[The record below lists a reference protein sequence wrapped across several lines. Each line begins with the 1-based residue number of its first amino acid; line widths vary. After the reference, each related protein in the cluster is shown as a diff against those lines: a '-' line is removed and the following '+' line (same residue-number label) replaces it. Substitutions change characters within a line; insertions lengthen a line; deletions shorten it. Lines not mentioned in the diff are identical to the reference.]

1 MIFLYPVSEKGG
13 IFVLRSKITTLNEF
27 DGATLLAQSGIPVID
42 SVLTH
47 NSSEVA
53 AAAQM
58 LGFPVALK
66 ICSEAIPHKTE
77 RGGVALN
84 INDNA
89 SLGKAVREMKN
100 KFPDVPHTLLVQK
113 MAKPGTELILG
124 ARRDPVFGPV
134 VLAGIGGIF
143 TEIFRD
149 TVIDLAPVD
158 EKAAAAMLRR
168 LKGVALLEGF
178 RSREP
183 LDIKVIA
190 GAIAALSRLI
200 TSRPD
205 ILEIDINPLIA
216 YPDGVLAV
224 DALVRLTS
232 QHVTPSRKHPDPA
245 SVAPFFN
252 PSSMAVIGASR
263 SPGKGGNIILR
274 NLLKAGFK
282 GALHPVNPT
291 VREILGLPSYATVC
305 DIPTPVDLAMI
316 VIPKSA
322 VPEALADCAAKG
334 VTNIILSTGGYSDMG
349 ETGAEEQKVLIH
361 QAGKSSIRIMGP
373 NSIGTLNPAAGMAT
387 SIVGLDPIKPGGV
400 SIIGQSGVFSSGW
413 ARWIADTKPFGLAK
427 VACIGNKGDINE
439 SDLLEYLAGD
449 IKTSTIGMYLEG
461 VVEGK
466 RFVRAATA
474 ACKTKPVVV
483 MKAGRSEAGAIA
495 VASHT
500 GSLAGSDVV
509 FDAVCRRTGLIR
521 AHNSEAFFDTLS
533 AFEKLPLP
541 RGNRMGS
548 LSITGMGCVAATDA
562 AEEYG
567 VVLPALQPAT
577 LKRLGEV
584 MPTWAPVRNPIDTWS
599 AIEQHGSKKAT
610 SHIARC
616 LLNQADVDALLITFV
631 LMPESMFDIS
641 EAFTEIFSRH
651 PNKPVFACYYGGT
664 AREIAHIHEGFAALG
679 VPCYPT
685 PERAIFAFSRMV
697 EYARFRGV
705 IRR

>member
-1 MIFLYPVSEKGG
+1 MLKN
-13 IFVLRSKITTLNEF
+13 KITTLNEF
-27 DGATLLAQSGIPVID
+27 DGAILLAESGIPVID
-42 SVLTH
+42 NVLTH
-47 NSSEVA
+47 DRSEASA
-53 AAAQM
+53 AAHR

-66 ICSEAIPHKTE
+66 ICSGDVPHKTE

-84 INDNA
+84 IKDEA
-89 SLGKAVREMKN
+89 ALGKAVREMKN
-100 KFPDVPHTLLVQK
+100 KFSDVPHAFLIQK

-124 ARRDPVFGPV
+124 VRRDPVFGPV

-149 TVIDLAPVD
+149 TAVDLAPVD
-158 EKAAAAMLRR
+158 EKAAGAMLRR
-168 LKGVALLEGF
+168 LKGIALLDGY

-183 LDIKVIA
+183 LDMIAIA

-200 TSRPD
+200 SSRPD
-205 ILEIDINPLIA
+205 ILEIDVNPLIA
-216 YPDGVLAV
+216 YPKGAVAV
-224 DALVRLTS
+224 DALVRLTDRP
-232 QHVTPSRKHPDPA
+232 VAPSRRHPDPA

-274 NLLKAGFK
+274 NLIKAGFK
-282 GALHPVNPT
+282 GALHPINPT
-291 VREILGLPSYATVC
+291 VKEILGLPSYATVR
-305 DIPTPVDLAMI
+305 DVPTPVQLAMI

-349 ETGAEEQKVLIH
+349 ETGAEEQKALID
-361 QAGKSSIRIMGP
+361 QARHADIRIMGP

-387 SIVGLDPIKPGGV
+387 SIVGLDPIKQGGV

-413 ARWIADTKPFGLAK
+413 ARWIADTRPFGLAK

-439 SDLLEYLAGD
+439 SDLLEYLTGDAG
-449 IKTSTIGMYLEG
+449 TFTIGMYLEG
-461 VVEGK
+461 VVEGN
-466 RFVRAATA
+466 RFIRAARK
-474 ACKTKPVVV
+474 ACKTKPVIV
-483 MKAGRSEAGAIA
+483 MKAGRSKAGAIA

-521 AHNSEAFFDTLS
+521 VHNSEAFFDTLS

-541 RGNRMGS
+541 RGNRMGA

-562 AEEYG
+562 AEECG
-567 VVLPALQPAT
+567 VVLPALQPGT

-584 MPTWAPVRNPIDTWS
+584 MPPWAPVRNPIDTWS

-616 LLNQADVDALLITFV
+616 LLNQTDVDALLITFV

-641 EAFTEIFSRH
+641 EAFAEIFSRH
-651 PNKPVFACYYGGT
+651 PDKPVFASYYGGT

-685 PERAIFAFSRMV
+685 PERAIFAFRRMV

-705 IRR
+705 IRK